1 MQLAV
6 AGVDAERASRA
17 LQQKW
22 QNEASAEQIRAAQH
36 VIDLDAAEIQC
47 PACAATFANPGTS
60 AERICPGCGLY
71 L

>member
-6 AGVDAERASRA
+6 AGVDAERATGV

-22 QNEASAEQIRAAQH
+22 KEEASTEEIRAAQH
-36 VIDLDAAEIQC
+36 VVDLDAAEIQC
-47 PACAATFANPGTS
+47 PACGTSFANPGQA
-60 AERICPGCGLY
+60 AERVCPGCGLY